1 MSVYVYGI
9 ARSDHPALP
18 EKAPGVG
25 DPPRE
30 VRVVREGGLA
40 ALVSDCPEDL
50 RPKRRDLLA
59 HQHVLTE
66 AGGRG
71 AVLPLRFASLSEDE
85 ETVRRVLLEHAEHY
99 TRQLT
104 ELDGRSEY
112 NVKAVHRE
120 EEVLRLVLS
129 EDDEARSLAERNRA
143 SGGGSYEDKLRLGE
157 LLANAVREREAYD
170 ARRIEETLAPLAERY
185 VPGPEGTGWLAN
197 FSFLLDREASGGF
210 LAAVEELRKD
220 GPHLDVQAT
229 GPLPPYSFVGR
240 PATGQDGQPEQ
251 AGQPAE

>member
-25 DPPRE
+25 QPPRE
-30 VRVVREGGLA
+30 VRIVREGDLA
-40 ALVSDCPEDL
+40 AIISDCPDAL

-59 HQHVLTE
+59 HQQVLTE
-66 AGGRG
+66 VG
-71 AVLPLRFASLSEDE
+71 AKGPVLPLRFGSLSEDE
-85 ETVRRVLLEHAEHY
+85 GTVRGVLSEHAAHY
-99 TRQLT
+99 ARQLE

-129 EDDEARSLAERNRA
+129 EDTEARSLAERNRA
-143 SGGGSYEDKLRLGE
+143 AGGGSHEDKLRLGE
-157 LLANAVREREAYD
+157 LVAGAVREREALD
-170 ARRIEETLAPLAERY
+170 ARLIEETLAPLAERC
-185 VPGPEGTGWLAN
+185 VPGPEGSGWLAN
-197 FSFLLDREASGGF
+197 LSFLLGREASEEF
-210 LAAVEELRKD
+210 TAAVEELGR
-220 GPHLDVQAT
+220 GNPHLDIRAT

-240 PATGQDGQPEQ
+240 PDE
-251 AGQPAE
+251 AGRSARAVSSPAE

>member
-25 DPPRE
+25 QPPRE
-30 VRVVREGGLA
+30 VRIVREGDLA
-40 ALVSDCPEDL
+40 AIVSDCPDDL

-66 AGGRG
+66 VG
-71 AVLPLRFASLSEDE
+71 AKGPVLPLRFGSLSDSE
-85 ETVRRVLLEHAEHY
+85 EAVRGVLDEHAAHY
-99 TRQLT
+99 VRQLE

-120 EEVLRLVLS
+120 DEVLRLVLS
-129 EDDEARSLAERNRA
+129 QDSEARSLAERNRA
-143 SGGGSYEDKLRLGE
+143 AGGGSHEDKLRLGE
-157 LLANAVREREAYD
+157 LVANAVREREAED
-170 ARRIEETLAPLAERY
+170 ARLIEETLAPLAQRY
-185 VPGPEGTGWLAN
+185 VPGPEGSGWLTN
-197 FSFLLDREASGGF
+197 LSFLLDREGAEEF
-210 LAAVEELRKD
+210 TAAVEELGRAN
-220 GPHLDVQAT
+220 PHLDIRAT

-240 PATGQDGQPEQ
+240 PDEAGRTAQ
-251 AGQPAE
+251 AAGSPAG